1 MLVLNFL
8 MWAIVCST
16 VFRRTCAEADQLH
29 GRQLISDDLCQV
41 ACETSQH
48 ASAKP
53 ALRAKL
59 QMKECLGQTRTQT
72 CCTCLEGGFI
82 FSDSSTANNAGGN
95 SALSDESVE
104 LQVVQ
109 AKLRVAENEIARLTG
124 RSNRASPPLEVDD
137 IDVAS
142 LVVPCKAAE
151 PKQVNSL
158 PLC

>member
-1 MLVLNFL
+1 MLVLRFL
-8 MWAIVCST
+8 MWAMIST
-16 VFRRTCAEADQLH
+16 FYRRTCAGADQLL

-82 FSDSSTANNAGGN
+82 FSNSGTANNAVDNGG
-95 SALSDESVE
+95 LSDESVE

-109 AKLRVAENEIARLTG
+109 AKLRVAENEIARLTK
-124 RSNRASPPLEVDD
+124 RSEPVSPLEVDD